1 MSYCCSVNFY
11 LPSILEYYID
21 EDPVV
26 AKSYQFA
33 DDRMIIDYDGTAIVQ
48 YIPFRKDTLVMK
60 NEFGKINCFVPV
72 KIK

>member
-1 MSYCCSVNFY
+1 M
-11 LPSILEYYID
+11 
-21 EDPVV
+21 

-33 DDRMIIDYDGTAIVQ
+33 DDSMTIDHDGTAIVQ
-48 YIPFRKDTLVMK
+48 YISFRKDTLVMK